1 MEPKSPH
8 PLDVLVGARVRTARM
23 ARGMSQAALAE
34 NLGITFQQIQKY
46 ERGANRI
53 SASKLIEIARALGL
67 PPAELLRDLG
77 DATGAEAELPPN
89 APGAQ
94 DLLVAYQ
101 RLKPPLRRAVLNLAR
116 DLANGTNG
124 EG

>member
-1 MEPKSPH
+1 
-8 PLDVLVGARVRTARM
+8 
-23 ARGMSQAALAE
+23 MSQAVLAE
-34 NLGITFQQIQKY
+34 SLGITFQQIQKY

-77 DATGAEAELPPN
+77 DVDAQEAAELALPT

-94 DLLVAYQ
+94 EMISIYQ
-101 RLKPPLRRAVLNLAR
+101 KLRPPLRRAVLNLAR
-116 DLANGTNG
+116 DLATGSAS
-124 EG
+124 ED